1 MIKFNSKDVYKIYKN
16 GSVVNKID
24 DYVSGNTPTSRL
36 PEGYTE
42 VEYIRQSSSTIRH
55 NSSNKWT
62 VPINN
67 MVSGDSFTIIF
78 SMDSTGQNGVS
89 RYISIFGSD
98 EVFAIR
104 QDSGYGYNLNT
115 KYFTN
120 ANTARGNYT
129 MEYDT
134 KLSFNYKPS
143 LITVTN
149 VTTGV
154 QTLVNL
160 SQSSGYNPSGELGVY
175 GYWYGG
181 TAEYLM
187 KGNVYEIKIEGTDET
202 IKYNYIPC
210 KRDSDNKVGLYD
222 IVNNVFAS
230 PSGFTI
236 TAGQEV
242 TPTGTTSESKAVF
255 QYLTSG
261 DTPTPLPYDAEIE
274 YLESS
279 GGDNGQYINTGLYL
293 NTSNFEVG
301 YETLSE
307 RLYWGYTSQGNG
319 GGTWLGIEG
328 TTVFFGSFANR
339 FTAST
344 INSSNN
350 VIKYA
355 SQSGVTANGTFTS
368 KNFSLGSNSI
378 ANTPLYIFGR
388 YDFRN
393 SVVDTNAV
401 AKLKS
406 FYLKNNGELVLDM
419 IPVRVG
425 QVGYMYDKVSGQLFG
440 NDGTGSFIL
449 GNDVQ

>member
-1 MIKFNSKDVYKIYKN
+1 MIYHN
-16 GSVVNKID
+16 GNKIIKCYKGED
-24 DYVSGNTPTSRL
+24 IINNITDYVSN
-36 PEGYTE
+36 
-42 VEYIRQSSSTIRH
+42 
-55 NSSNKWT
+55 
-62 VPINN
+62 
-67 MVSGDSFTIIF
+67 
-78 SMDSTGQNGVS
+78 
-89 RYISIFGSD
+89 
-98 EVFAIR
+98 
-104 QDSGYGYNLNT
+104 
-115 KYFTN
+115 
-120 ANTARGNYT
+120 
-129 MEYDT
+129 
-134 KLSFNYKPS
+134 
-143 LITVTN
+143 
-149 VTTGV
+149 
-154 QTLVNL
+154 
-160 SQSSGYNPSGELGVY
+160 
-175 GYWYGG
+175 
-181 TAEYLM
+181 
-187 KGNVYEIKIEGTDET
+187 
-202 IKYNYIPC
+202 
-210 KRDSDNKVGLYD
+210 
-222 IVNNVFAS
+222 
-230 PSGFTI
+230 
-236 TAGQEV
+236 
-242 TPTGTTSESKAVF
+242 ESKAVF
-255 QYLTSG
+255 QYITSG
-261 DTPTPLPYDAEIE
+261 DAPTPPAPLPYDAEIE
-274 YLESS
+274 YLETN

-319 GGTWLGIEG
+319 GGTWLGVEG
-328 TTVFFGSFANR
+328 TTVFFGNFSNR

-355 SQSGVTANGTFTS
+355 SQSGFTANGTFTS

-393 SVVDTNAV
+393 RVVDTNAV